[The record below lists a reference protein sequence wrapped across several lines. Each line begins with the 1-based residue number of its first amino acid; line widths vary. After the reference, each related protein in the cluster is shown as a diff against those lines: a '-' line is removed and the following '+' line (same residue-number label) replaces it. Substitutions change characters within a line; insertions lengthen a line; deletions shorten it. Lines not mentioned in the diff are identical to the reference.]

1 MTYSLNQLTNAF
13 LEHWEYVR
21 KRRPETVRNYEL
33 YLRRFQNFSKISS
46 AKKISD
52 SLVLRYSKYLK
63 ITSFNGKKLSSSTIN
78 YHLIALRNFIKYLK
92 LHSINVTLDKKIC
105 LANYRPAHRLTPT
118 KMELRA
124 LLKTPAR
131 SLRDPE
137 IIRLRDQ
144 AILACM
150 IDSKLKVS
158 DIVKLKKS
166 DFRGSGLKIMT
177 NAGSQILPLGE
188 STKKLLH
195 QYLAFRHDN
204 NSHLFV
210 SHDRAEKTRTK
221 KNKPLTTR
229 SIQRLVLKYIRLAG
243 IARNLTTDSLRRP

>member
-1 MTYSLNQLTNAF
+1 MTYSLNQLINAF

-21 KRRPETVRNYEL
+21 KRRPETARNYEL
-33 YLRRFQNFSKISS
+33 YLRRFQIFSQITS

-52 SLVLRYSKYLK
+52 SLVQRYSKYLQA
-63 ITSFNGKKLSSSTIN
+63 TSFNGKKLSSSTIN

-92 LHSINVTLDKKIC
+92 LHSINITLDKKIK
-105 LANYRPAHRLTPT
+105 LSDYRPTHRITPT
-118 KMELRA
+118 KIELRS
-124 LLKTPAR
+124 LLTAPAK
-131 SLRDPE
+131 SQRDPE

-158 DIVKLKKS
+158 DVVRLEKT

-177 NAGSQILPLGE
+177 HAGSQTLSLGE
-188 STKKLLH
+188 STKKLLR

-204 NSHLFV
+204 NPHLFV
-210 SHDRAEKTRTK
+210 SHDRAEKSRSK
-221 KNKPLTTR
+221 KNRPLTTR
-229 SIQRLVLKYIRLAG
+229 SIQRLVLKYIQLAS
-243 IARNLTTDSLRRP
+243 IARNLTTDSLRY